1 MLLRPIW
8 KLAISALALKD
19 KQKNKNQLKTT
30 TFTNLPPT
38 TLRYRVH
45 GATDIESYLVVGKN
59 TKQDLVNALST
70 IGKKFDDFGNI
81 LDFGC
86 GCGRT
91 LMWFDKTH
99 KSKIFGTDIDAEFIS
114 WCKDNIDSVLFSKN
128 DPIPPLNYDSNF
140 FDFIFCISIFTH
152 LNEKLQFKWLDEL
165 RRVLKTDGI
174 LIITFHGFE
183 SLEPKYQKRAID
195 AKIQKNGFALSP
207 PSLLGRFFNA
217 YQTAYHTRNYITK
230 EYSKYFEI
238 LKYIPKGLSN
248 HQDLAILKKS

>member
-1 MLLRPIW
+1 MSLRPIW

-19 KQKNKNQLKTT
+19 KQKNNAQLKKIP
-30 TFTNLPPT
+30 FTNLPPA

-45 GATDIESYLVVGKN
+45 GATDIESYLAVGKN
-59 TKQDLVNALST
+59 IKQDVESALST
-70 IGKKFDDFGNI
+70 IDKKFDDFGNI

-91 LMWFDKTH
+91 LMWFDKIH

-114 WCKDNIDSVLFSKN
+114 WCKDNIDSVQFSKN
-128 DPIPPLNYDSNF
+128 KPMPPLNYDSNF
-140 FDFIFCISIFTH
+140 FDFIFCISVFTH

-174 LIITFHGFE
+174 LIITLHGFE

-195 AKIQKNGFALSP
+195 QKIQKNGFALSP
-207 PSLLGRFFNA
+207 PSLLSRFFNG
-217 YQTAYHTRNYITK
+217 YHTAYHTRNYITK

-238 LKYIPKGLSN
+238 LKYIPKGMNN
-248 HQDLAILKKS
+248 HQDLVILKKS